1 MSLVGRVREREQRGQ
16 EKEERERGGTKW
28 RENIEKETRER
39 ETNRGLKVEGC
50 LGRSVR
56 HASGRHYDDLE
67 HVFAMERSL
76 VHLLSDLDPLHRV
89 ALHVL
94 MSRTD
99 TRLRFPDVLRLSSD
113 KMLHTQTTILVVSHW

>member
-1 MSLVGRVREREQRGQ
+1 M
-16 EKEERERGGTKW
+16 
-28 RENIEKETRER
+28 
-39 ETNRGLKVEGC
+39 EGC

-113 KMLHTQTTILVVSHW
+113 KMLHTQTTILVVSNW